1 MDTWSDAQVVSLSG
15 RAVKVFLQGY
25 LTCNSDRIEK
35 NAPTPMTLCNLKGRV
50 VANGWAL
57 GDDEQVMLVVHRSLA
72 PAVATFLKPYAM
84 FSKIQIEV
92 QTEAVS
98 VTQAAEAGGE
108 FCRPFC
114 GQWAFAPGIL
124 TPDSAASED
133 QSMAISQALINQ
145 PFAWVSEAVSA
156 KFLPQVLGMPGA
168 GAVDFDKGCYLG
180 QEIVARAQFR
190 GAVKRGVDQ
199 FSWRGN
205 CPAPGDSWEDAEH
218 GSGTVI
224 SAQCQSETTGSGIGL
239 WIRSV

>member
-1 MDTWSDAQVVSLSG
+1 
-15 RAVKVFLQGY
+15 VKVFLQGY

-35 NAPTPMTLCNLKGRV
+35 NTPTPMTLCNLKGRV
-50 VANGWAL
+50 IANGWAL

-72 PAVATFLKPYAM
+72 AAVATFLEPYAM
-84 FSKIQIEV
+84 FSKIQIQVE
-92 QTEAVS
+92 TEAIG

-108 FCRPFC
+108 FCSPFC
-114 GQWAFAPGIL
+114 GHWAFAPDIL

-133 QSMAISQALINQ
+133 QSMAIGQALINQ
-145 PFAWVSEAVSA
+145 PFAWISEAVSA
-156 KFLPQVLGMPGA
+156 KFLPQVLGMPDA

-199 FSWRGN
+199 FSWSGS

-224 SAQCQSETTGSGIGL
+224 STQNQLDAAGSGTGL
-239 WIRSV
+239 WIRSL